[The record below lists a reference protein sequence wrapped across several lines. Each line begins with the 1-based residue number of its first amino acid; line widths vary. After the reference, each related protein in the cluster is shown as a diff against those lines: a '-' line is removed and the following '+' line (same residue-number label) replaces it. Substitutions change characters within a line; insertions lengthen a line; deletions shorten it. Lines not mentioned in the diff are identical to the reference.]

1 MWLIEPKEKLL
12 QYIVKMQLSLAYSDL
27 ISLLMIKAS
36 LGAADFM
43 RLADIICRTSLV
55 KDYLIYG
62 T

>member
-1 MWLIEPKEKLL
+1 MWLIEPNEKLL
-12 QYIVKMQLSLAYSDL
+12 QYIEKMQLSLAYSDL

-43 RLADIICRTSLV
+43 RLADFICRASLV

>member
-12 QYIVKMQLSLAYSDL
+12 QYIEKMQLSLAYSDL
-27 ISLLMIKAS
+27 ISLPMIKAS
-36 LGAADFM
+36 PGAAGFM